1 MEIKPNSLKQNLFR
15 LLFLITLSWVVSS
28 CSVKKFI
35 PESQQIIRKYSVK
48 VADKPEEVSV
58 SELRGL
64 IKPKANKKFLIWNP
78 KLYFH
83 FKNIKKPTKFNNW
96 LNKHYGEEPVYS
108 EEYNLNKI
116 SRNMEI
122 YLSNI
127 GFFNSKVNYIIK
139 SEDYKTQI
147 SFHVELSNPYKISEI
162 NYDITDTIVK
172 SFVFENIDKSLLK
185 IDDIYNAYTMDD
197 ERDRITTNLR
207 NSGYYLFSRNYI
219 QFVIDSNHRSH
230 TMNVTIKL
238 NNIKEPAIEPGK
250 FIIKYHDRYY
260 INSVSI
266 VPDLK
271 TKEVQQFDTTVVN
284 INFWND
290 ETIYSYNFLYG
301 KKQKLKPSVFNQAIK
316 IKPGKPYS
324 ALDVQNTYRRLFNYQ
339 IIRTANISFDTIS
352 KFQLPE
358 NSKLLDCKINI
369 QKSNLNV
376 FSIEAEST
384 NSSGDLGIR
393 GNIIFLNKNIFKRA
407 EVLRIRFKG
416 GFEAQTVSENDGSS
430 GIFNTFEAGVEGS
443 VFFPRFFSPLKLHSF
458 NQRYNPTSNL
468 TFGYNYQLRSNYS
481 RNITLLNLGYSWNK
495 NQKVKHIV
503 TPININYVNVN
514 PTPEFEEELE
524 DETNQRLK
532 EQYSDHMILGLNYS
546 YIFSNQNTSGLKNFE
561 YFRVNI
567 ETSGNLMYGINSLF
581 GTKKT
586 DEGYY
591 EFLGVRYSQYI
602 RVDLDFRQYFKFRDK
617 ESILATRIF
626 VGSGIPYLNSDEIP
640 YEKGFYAGGAN
651 GMRGWVFRALGPGSY
666 SGTEQYERIGDIQ
679 LEYNI
684 EYRFPVYKFF
694 HGGLFIDI
702 GNIWTYKES
711 ESLPGGKFELKD
723 FYKELAADF
732 GFGFRFDF
740 QFLIFRVDFAAPFV
754 NPAFPEGQR
763 WRLDYL
769 QFSDIIGNFGI
780 GYPF

>member
-1 MEIKPNSLKQNLFR
+1 MHKPNSLKQNLFR
-15 LLFLITLSWVVSS
+15 LLFIIALSWAVSS

-35 PESQQIIRKYSVK
+35 PEGQQFIQKYSVK

-58 SELRGL
+58 SDLRGL

-83 FKNIKKPTKFNNW
+83 FNNIRKPTKFNNW
-96 LNKHYGEEPVYS
+96 LNEHYGEEPVYA
-108 EEYNLNKI
+108 EKYNLNKI

-127 GFFNSKVNYIIK
+127 GFFNSKVNYYVK
-139 SEDYKTQI
+139 SEGFKTQI
-147 SFHVELSNPYKISEI
+147 SFHVELSTPYKISEI
-162 NYDITDTIVK
+162 KYDITDTIVK
-172 SFVFENIDKSLLK
+172 SFVFENIDKSLLE
-185 IDDIYNAYTMDD
+185 IDAIYNAYTMDD
-197 ERDRITTNLR
+197 ERDRITMDLR

-219 QFVIDSNHRSH
+219 QFVVDSNHRSH
-230 TMNVTIKL
+230 TMNVTLKL
-238 NNIKEPAIEPGK
+238 NNIREPILEPGK
-250 FIIKYHDRYY
+250 FITRNHDRYY

-271 TKEVQQFDTTVVN
+271 TTEVQQFDTTVVN
-284 INFWND
+284 MDFWDD

-301 KKQKLKPSVFNQAIK
+301 EKQKLKPSVFNQAIK

-324 ALDVQNTYRRLFNYQ
+324 AQDVQNTYRRLFNYR
-339 IIRTANISFDTIS
+339 IIRTANISFDTLS
-352 KFQLPE
+352 KTQLQD
-358 NSKLLDCKINI
+358 NNRLLDCKINL

-376 FSIEAEST
+376 FSIEAEGT

-393 GNIIFLNKNIFKRA
+393 GNVVFLNKNIFKRA
-407 EVLRIRFKG
+407 EVLRIRFNG
-416 GFEAQTVSENDGSS
+416 GFEAQTVSNTDGSA

-443 VFFPRFFSPLKLHSF
+443 VYFPRFFSPVKLRSF

-468 TFGYNYQLRSNYS
+468 TFGYNYQSRPNYS

-495 NQKVKHIV
+495 NQKVKHILV
-503 TPININYVNVN
+503 PININYVNVN
-514 PTPEFEEELE
+514 PSPEFEKELE

-546 YIFSNQNTSGLKNFE
+546 YIFTNQKNTERKNYE
-561 YFRVNI
+561 YFRANI

-581 GTKKT
+581 GTKKSN
-586 DEGYY
+586 EGYY
-591 EFLGVRYSQYI
+591 EFIGVRYSQYI

-617 ESILATRIF
+617 ETILATRIF

-702 GNIWTYKES
+702 GNIWTYNES
-711 ESLPGGKFELKD
+711 ESLPGGKFEFNR

-740 QFLIFRVDFAAPFV
+740 QFFVFRVDFAVPFV

-769 QFSDIIGNFGI
+769 QFNDVIGNFGI